1 LNRTVDDIKSASTN
15 LRNTNGGVELW
26 GVLGYHWGIPILA
39 SEPREKKPLATALL
53 LVIVLVGAGMMDMTR
68 KQVGQVVSFESPT
81 PQLAVVSNTLLESS
95 GALLSVPPVVDM
107 RGITRTEA
115 TSSSPLADL
124 SGLISFLRTR

>member
-1 LNRTVDDIKSASTN
+1 M
-15 LRNTNGGVELW
+15 
-26 GVLGYHWGIPILA
+26 
-39 SEPREKKPLATALL
+39 ATALL